1 MHKRK
6 FQKNTFL
13 LFIFLANFLF
23 VTFDATIIHT
33 DNKVILYF
41 FWGKGC
47 PHCAKE
53 EIFLNQLKK
62 KYPQL
67 EVKSYEVWYNREN
80 AKLFS
85 QMAEAYG
92 TRPEG
97 IPATFIGDFKPTV
110 GYRDYELTGKVIEDR
125 IKYCI
130 NHGCINPVEKIGK
143 PSIQKEIP
151 AQEDKII
158 ILPVFGKVDTAK
170 MALPALTI
178 IIAGLDSFNP
188 CAFFVLFTLL
198 SILLYANSRKR
209 MLLIGGTFVFFSGFI
224 YFLFMSAW
232 LNIFLL
238 IGEFKIITIIAGITA
253 LIIAG
258 INIKDFFFFKKG
270 VSLVIP
276 EKAKP
281 KLFERMR
288 NLLKADSLASMM
300 AGTIVL
306 AVAANSYELLCTIG
320 FPMVFTRILTSH
332 SLSIFNY
339 YLYLVFYNVIY
350 VIPLLL
356 IVLVFSITLGARKLT
371 ERHGMILKLISGL
384 MMLGL
389 GLVILISPAL
399 LSNIFIAVGLLVIT
413 LASAG
418 IIIFITKKVT
428 YKAKKK

>member
-1 MHKRK
+1 MNKRRIQNNK
-6 FQKNTFL
+6 LL
-13 LFIFLANFLF
+13 LFISLAVFLF
-23 VTFDATIIHT
+23 TVVDITIIHANNNVT
-33 DNKVILYF
+33 LYF

-47 PHCAKE
+47 PHCAQE
-53 EIFLNQLKK
+53 EIFLDQLKK

-67 EVKSYEVWYNREN
+67 EVKSYEVWYNKEN

-97 IPATFIGDFKPTV
+97 VPTTFIGDFKPVV
-110 GYRDYELTGKVIEDR
+110 GYRNYEISGKIVEEKVKVC
-125 IKYCI
+125 IKQ
-130 NHGCINPVEKIGK
+130 GCTDPLEKIGK
-143 PSIQKEIP
+143 TSVQKEIP

-158 ILPVFGKVDTAK
+158 TLPFLGRIDTSK
-170 MALPALTI
+170 MALPVLTI
-178 IIAGLDSFNP
+178 ILAGLDGFNP

-198 SILLYANSRKR
+198 SILLYASSRKR
-209 MLLIGGTFVFFSGFI
+209 MFLIGGTFVFFSGFV

-238 IGEFKIITIIAGITA
+238 IGEFKIITVIAGITA

-276 EKAKP
+276 EKVKP

-288 NLLKADSLASMM
+288 NLLKATSIQSMM
-300 AGTIVL
+300 IGTIVL
-306 AVAANSYELLCTIG
+306 AIAANTYELLCTIG
-320 FPMVFTRILTSH
+320 FPMIFTKVLTSH
-332 SLSIFNY
+332 GLPTLKY
-339 YLYLVFYNVIY
+339 YLYLIFYNVIY
-350 VIPLLL
+350 VIPLLF
-356 IVLVFSITLGARKLT
+356 IVLMFSITLGAKKLT
-371 ERHGMILKLISGL
+371 EWQGQVLKLISGL

-389 GLVILISPAL
+389 GLVILISPSL
-399 LSNIFIAVGLLVIT
+399 LSNIFVAVGLLAVT

-418 IIIFITKKVT
+418 IIIFIKKSLS
-428 YKAKKK
+428 